1 MIDEIEDANDDN
13 DDGKLLFIG
22 NSKDKF
28 NFNTFKKP
36 LNFLSALYNGE
47 ISLKKAEINQRN
59 LEKKIEEL
67 KCNFNQKNEKEKK
80 EINELLMQANDLLEY
95 RNEIIDASKND
106 IVLSRH
112 LKTSDDAA
120 HGYVLKDVKDFI
132 QKIESISEKI
142 NLSLFKDFLGLSSPA
157 DYAKILINTSPNEN
171 KKNVAEIKKQN
182 IKFKRQNKRNE

>member
-1 MIDEIEDANDDN
+1 MIDEIEDANDYN

-22 NSKDKF
+22 NKKDKF

-47 ISLKKAEINQRN
+47 ISFKKAEINQRN

-112 LKTSDDAA
+112 LKT
-120 HGYVLKDVKDFI
+120 
-132 QKIESISEKI
+132 
-142 NLSLFKDFLGLSSPA
+142 
-157 DYAKILINTSPNEN
+157 
-171 KKNVAEIKKQN
+171 
-182 IKFKRQNKRNE
+182 